1 MKIYLKKTTKQSFEE
16 LSQERREEIILIK
29 DNITLTY
36 NDIFLYGK
44 DISKN
49 MQDFSTKLLNV
60 LYRKSA
66 LNVNKTIDEVSS
78 KISNIDTKK
87 ILKKKSSIK
96 ELTKFTKDYNDI
108 SLELIRIKSDLKS
121 LIIELQKDIEICN
134 KYEIQNNKY
143 IDTLEKYIIA
153 GQLKLEEIANLNKED
168 LIRNKSNIEFLG
180 RKIND
185 LKTVK
190 IVAMQNI
197 PMINLIRQTDYTLI
211 ERLNETINLTL
222 PLWETQT
229 VVAIAIAHQKSEA
242 SNYQT
247 IEEAINKTLKINS
260 VGIRNSAISLA
271 KDIDSKKIKEN
282 KLLSSTKDTLKEIN
296 LVNTTFNTKDK
307 KKLDLQIKENENL
320 SKGY

>member
-87 ILKKKSSIK
+87 ILKKKSTIK

-121 LIIELQKDIEICN
+121 LVIELQKDIEICN

-143 IDTLEKYIIA
+143 IDTLENYIIA

>member
-1 MKIYLKKTTKQSFEE
+1 MKIYLKKTAKQSFEE
-16 LSQERREEIILIK
+16 LSQERREEIILVK
-29 DNITLTY
+29 DNITLAY

-44 DISKN
+44 DISRN

-143 IDTLEKYIIA
+143 IDTLENYIIA
-153 GQLKLEEIANLNKED
+153 GQLKLEEIANLNNED
-168 LIRNKSNIEFLG
+168 LIKNKSNIEFLG

-229 VVAIAIAHQKSEA
+229 VVAIAIAHQKSAA
-242 SNYQT
+242 SNYKT

-296 LVNTTFNTKDK
+296 LVNTTFNTKYK

>member
-16 LSQERREEIILIK
+16 LSQERREEIILVK
-29 DNITLTY
+29 DNITLAY

-143 IDTLEKYIIA
+143 IYTLENYIIA

-242 SNYQT
+242 SNYKT

>member
-16 LSQERREEIILIK
+16 LSQERREEIILVK
-29 DNITLTY
+29 DNITLAY

-87 ILKKKSSIK
+87 ILKKKSTIK

-121 LIIELQKDIEICN
+121 LVIELQKDIEICN

-143 IDTLEKYIIA
+143 IDTLENYIIA

>member
-16 LSQERREEIILIK
+16 LSQERREEIILVK
-29 DNITLTY
+29 DNITLAY

-87 ILKKKSSIK
+87 ILKKKSTIK